1 MTRSLPK
8 IKLSIWLGFFMLLS
22 FNLSGCVIIPTPADV
37 HWSPTRQNITPESI
51 PFVIPGQTTKEE
63 VVLRLGEPDEISD
76 DRSRFAYFWL
86 KHKLIAI
93 IVAPHGGV
101 GTLESNRRY
110 VFSITFDENNLVS
123 GKGFYTRELRNERDI
138 IRIDRYSVKS
148 ENHDFKG
155 VFNNKKISVGPFTS
169 FNPGQAEFACN
180 MFALIKTPVNEA
192 YSSYIRKAFISELD
206 QLDAYSPQADVT
218 LSAYLDAIDYDEL
231 TNRYLG
237 LMITVN
243 SSNGKSLTV
252 WGKHEIPKGGTLLP
266 KRCPDLAKAF
276 QPVVQ
281 QLIGKLIRS
290 SEFPALITPVEANRE
305 K

>member
-8 IKLSIWLGFFMLLS
+8 IKISIWLGFFILLS
-22 FNLSGCVIIPTPADV
+22 CNLSGCVIIPTPTDV
-37 HWSPTRQNITPESI
+37 HWSPPRQNITPESI
-51 PFVIPGQTTKEE
+51 PFVIPGKTTKEE

-86 KHKLIAI
+86 KNKLLAI
-93 IVAPHGGV
+93 WVAPYSAGI
-101 GTLESNRRY
+101 LESNRRY
-110 VFSITFDENNLVS
+110 IFSITFDENDLVS
-123 GKGFYTRELRNERDI
+123 GKGFYTRELRNERET

-148 ENHDFKG
+148 EDHDFKG
-155 VFNNKKISVGPFTS
+155 VFNNKKINVGPFTS

-180 MFALIKTPVNEA
+180 TLAVIKTPVNEA
-192 YSSYIRKAFISELD
+192 YSTYIRKAFISELD

-252 WGKHEIPKGGTLLP
+252 WKKNEISKRGTLLP
-266 KRCPDLAKAF
+266 KRCRDLAEAF
-276 QPVVQ
+276 QPLVQ

-290 SEFPALITPVEANRE
+290 SEFPALITPMEAN
-305 K
+305 